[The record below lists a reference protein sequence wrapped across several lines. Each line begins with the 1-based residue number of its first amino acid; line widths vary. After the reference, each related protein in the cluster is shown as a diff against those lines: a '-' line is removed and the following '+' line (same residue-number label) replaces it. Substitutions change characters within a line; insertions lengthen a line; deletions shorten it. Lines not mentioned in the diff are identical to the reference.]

1 VKAGQT
7 VDGGSFT
14 YTSLKEFTEL
24 LQTVTVTVSDA
35 SLLSSLTLNAT
46 VGESSAS
53 STATPPLGTT
63 VFTFSPP
70 ISVPPG
76 ATVSFSLSGVMAGT
90 AAPAGAGLIR
100 ASFNGMNSDGGFFGG
115 GTYTSSVLQPMA
127 GLLRDALVRTSSPGS
142 AWLMLA
148 GAFLPMLLMTWIFQ
162 GGVRQRIMAAGFGM
176 IIATMTMTGCDPCP
190 NCGNAKLTSTVQ
202 VLVGVTV
209 TDVEGNQLSVIGI
222 PVNLS
227 QLSI

>member
-1 VKAGQT
+1 VKPGQT

-24 LQTVTVTVSDA
+24 LQTVTVTVSDV

-46 VGESSAS
+46 VGEVSAS
-53 STATPPLGTT
+53 STVTPPLGTS

-76 ATVSFSLSGVMAGT
+76 ATVSFSLSAVMAGT
-90 AAPAGAGLIR
+90 ATGANAGLIR
-100 ASFNGMNSDGGFFGG
+100 ASFDGMNSGGGFIGG
-115 GTYTSSVLQPMA
+115 GFASPPVLQTMA

-142 AWLMLA
+142 VWLILA
-148 GAFLPMLLMTWIFQ
+148 SAILPMLLMTWIFQ
-162 GGVRQRIMAAGFGM
+162 GGLRQRIMAAGFGM
-176 IIATMTMTGCDPCP
+176 LIATMTMTGCDPCP
-190 NCGNAKLTSTVQ
+190 NCGEKLKSTVQ
-202 VLVGVTV
+202 VLARVTV

-227 QLSI
+227 QLSM